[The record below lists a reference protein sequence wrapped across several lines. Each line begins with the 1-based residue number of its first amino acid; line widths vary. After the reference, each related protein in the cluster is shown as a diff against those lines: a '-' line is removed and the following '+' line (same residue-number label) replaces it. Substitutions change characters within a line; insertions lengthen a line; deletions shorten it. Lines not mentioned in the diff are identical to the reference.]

1 MSGARQDAEAR
12 HGTARQDAEARHGTA
27 RHDAETRHG
36 TETRHDRIER
46 HVWLIS
52 GVVILGSAMSI
63 LDTTIVNVAL
73 ATLSRELHATISQI
87 QWVVTGYMLALA
99 AVIPLSGWAAERFG
113 SRRMYLISLI
123 LFTAGSMLCGLST
136 STAELVVFRV
146 LQGVGGGMIMP
157 LGMMM
162 MAGAAGPQ
170 RMGRVMS
177 VVSMPMM
184 LAPILGPTIGGLIV
198 QNISW
203 RWIFYV
209 NVPVGVVAVIA
220 ALRILPHGKTGSPR
234 PLDYRGLAYMA
245 VGLPLLT
252 YGLAEVGTTGGF
264 SSAKVVV
271 PCLAGLALI
280 GVFIVHALRVANP
293 LLNLRLYKRPTFSTA
308 SAATFFLGAAMFGGM
323 ILLPLY
329 WQGIR
334 HESVV
339 DTGLL
344 TAPQGLGMALMMPA
358 AGRLTDRLGGGPLA
372 LFGVTLTAVTTIP
385 FALIGAHTSIVWLC
399 FAMLVR
405 GMGIGFSFMPAM
417 TAAFA
422 ALEKSE
428 LPDASPQLN
437 VVQRTGGSL
446 GTAILA
452 VVLQRALAGAHT
464 LDAAASGYG
473 TAFWAAVG
481 LTAIAIIPCLILL
494 RAERAARRAHVER
507 AAASHEAALE
517 AAAA

>member
-1 MSGARQDAEAR
+1 M
-12 HGTARQDAEARHGTA
+12 TAAVG
-27 RHDAETRHG
+27 
-36 TETRHDRIER
+36 DRIER

-73 ATLSRELHATISQI
+73 DTLSRELHATISQI

-99 AVIPLSGWAAERFG
+99 AVIPLSGWSAERFG
-113 SRRMYLISLI
+113 ARRMYVISLI
-123 LFTAGSMLCGLST
+123 LFTVGSALCGLST
-136 STAELVVFRV
+136 STTELVIFRV

-162 MAGAAGPQ
+162 MAGAAGPK

-177 VVSMPMM
+177 VVAMPMM

-198 QNISW
+198 QNMSW

-209 NVPVGVVAVIA
+209 NVPIGVIAVIA
-220 ALRILPHGKTGSPR
+220 ALRILPHGKSGSPR
-234 PLDYRGLAYMA
+234 PLDYRGLAYAA

-252 YGLAEVGTTGGF
+252 YGLAEVGSTGSF
-264 SSAKVVV
+264 TATKVIV
-271 PCLAGLALI
+271 PLLAGLALI
-280 GVFIVHALRVANP
+280 GAFILHALRVPNP
-293 LLNLRLYKRPTFSTA
+293 LLNLRLYKRPTFSSA

-329 WQGIR
+329 LQEVR
-334 HESVV
+334 HLSVV

-344 TAPQGLGMALMMPA
+344 NAPQGLGMALMMPL
-358 AGRLTDRLGGGPLA
+358 AGRLTDRMGGGPLA
-372 LFGVTLTAVTTIP
+372 LLGVTVTTLATIP
-385 FALIGAHTSIVWLC
+385 FALLGAHTSLVWLSSVL
-399 FAMLVR
+399 LVR

-446 GTAILA
+446 GVALLA
-452 VVLQRALAGAHT
+452 VVLQRALTGAHT
-464 LDAAASGYG
+464 LEAAAAAFG
-473 TAFWAAVG
+473 TAFWAATG
-481 LTAIAIIPCLILL
+481 LTAVAIIPCIVLL
-494 RAERAARRAHVER
+494 RAERAARRAHPEVLE
-507 AAASHEAALE
+507 ASTEAALE
-517 AAAA
+517 VAAA